1 MSAQVSLVCVGARDE
16 SLSTGRLVLH
26 VTLAGGDP
34 CMDVGGATLRT
45 TEGVISFMGDGYE
58 NDALVRLRCLCPA
71 LSESA
76 GPGADACVR
85 GGGAQCEWT
94 IECGEGYSHI
104 SLLFS
109 RVETEEDIDVVVR
122 IPLSPTPHANFLPAT
137 SVRASPR
144 VCARQSVFD
153 GDANSN
159 QLSRLSGS
167 DVPPV
172 PPLPPTHHHPPPPP
186 PHTSTFPERAC

>member
-1 MSAQVSLVCVGARDE
+1 
-16 SLSTGRLVLH
+16 
-26 VTLAGGDP
+26 
-34 CMDVGGATLRT
+34 MDVGGATLRT

-71 LSESA
+71 LSESR
-76 GPGADACVR
+76 PGADACVG

-122 IPLSPTPHANFLPAT
+122 TQLANFPCHTRCCNIRSGLT
-137 SVRASPR
+137 SWLVR
-144 VCARQSVFD
+144 
-153 GDANSN
+153 
-159 QLSRLSGS
+159 GS
-167 DVPPV
+167 
-172 PPLPPTHHHPPPPP
+172 LCLTETRTTPT
-186 PHTSTFPERAC
+186 S

>member
-1 MSAQVSLVCVGARDE
+1 MSLVFVGARDE

-34 CMDVGGATLRT
+34 CVDVGGATLRT

-71 LSESA
+71 LSESR
-76 GPGADACVR
+76 PGADACVG

-122 IPLSPTPHANFLPAT
+122 THLDSLDLPAPHAAAAPRRGAC
-137 SVRASPR
+137 SPEM
-144 VCARQSVFD
+144 
-153 GDANSN
+153 
-159 QLSRLSGS
+159 
-167 DVPPV
+167 PPDTGLRTAG
-172 PPLPPTHHHPPPPP
+172 PD
-186 PHTSTFPERAC
+186 